1 MRSLSPGPRRYSSPT
16 DGGGC
21 PCFLSSSPAT
31 VTAARG
37 APAAGRGAI
46 EQRTVTPTIRNVDVC
61 FMVKTSVLIGR
72 RAGNAAAPVH
82 DGPRHGLALERFG
95 VDRVSGIAGGPDRDT
110 ERCREFVVLDARNE
124 AVDHA
129 RRMLE
134 VGIEQD
140 ER

>member
-21 PCFLSSSPAT
+21 PCFLSSSPAM
-31 VTAARG
+31 VT
-37 APAAGRGAI
+37 AGRGAI

-82 DGPRHGLALERFG
+82 DGPRHGLALERIG
-95 VDRVSGIAGGPDRDT
+95 VDRVSGIAGGPDRDA
-110 ERCREFVVLDARNE
+110 ERGGKFVVLDARNE

>member
-1 MRSLSPGPRRYSSPT
+1 MRGGWGGARRYSSLI
-16 DGGGC
+16 DGGGG
-21 PCFLSSSPAT
+21 PCFLSSSSAT

-37 APAAGRGAI
+37 ARTAGREAI

-95 VDRVSGIAGGPDRDT
+95 VDRVSGIAGGPDRVTDG
-110 ERCREFVVLDARNE
+110 CREFVVLGARNK

-129 RRMLE
+129 
-134 VGIEQD
+134 
-140 ER
+140 